1 MNINKPCRQPRLVLF
16 SGIVATIIAFFCF
29 SIVRNYLENDRL
41 YRYLSIESVNEIEL
55 SFGLPR
61 YVYFFPYDGMGSDQ
75 FSPHV
80 SVDGVE
86 VRAYLFSESPPKFLM
101 VAVKTGESAILEI
114 RFVDS

>member
-1 MNINKPCRQPRLVLF
+1 
-16 SGIVATIIAFFCF
+16 
-29 SIVRNYLENDRL
+29 
-41 YRYLSIESVNEIEL
+41 
-55 SFGLPR
+55 
-61 YVYFFPYDGMGSDQ
+61 MGSDQ